1 MRDAAD
7 RSSYRVKAPLRAFT
21 KNILGSTIIPAGS
34 IVDWETGDYADGFA
48 NIHWQGHQF
57 LVIEGVDP
65 YNLLVFTNHPQH
77 YSVGDIAAPK
87 DHWAALVSN
96 NPRVKVFKQSALTDL
111 LKALD
116 LYGNIP
122 TDFPKLVP
130 GTNIPA

>member
-57 LVIEGVDP
+57 LVIEGE
-65 YNLLVFTNHPQH
+65 L
-77 YSVGDIAAPK
+77 
-87 DHWAALVSN
+87 
-96 NPRVKVFKQSALTDL
+96 FKQCER
-111 LKALD
+111 
-116 LYGNIP
+116 
-122 TDFPKLVP
+122 V
-130 GTNIPA
+130 